1 MEYSFLVRL
10 LDHYGFERTTEKIVP
25 GQPIVVQGIA
35 GCGKTTLLKNFH
47 QEYPSIPIYSCFP
60 QKISEN
66 SEELQ
71 LLANQDLPQ
80 GAILDEYLA
89 HKFDYQ
95 KCLAVFADPLQYSHS
110 GASRPHYQT
119 FKTYRFGPSVAN
131 FVTKKIGYSIESLL
145 PEEKTIL
152 KECDPYAT
160 DPIGQII
167 ASNHEVFNYIKPQ
180 AVEAICSCEVLG
192 KEFQTVSCY
201 YQSHK
206 LEDSAEERRGL
217 YIAISRAKSAVLL
230 FDLD

>member
-35 GCGKTTLLKNFH
+35 GCGKTTLLRNFH

-71 LLANQDLPQ
+71 LLAKARFTAS
-80 GAILDEYLA
+80 AILDEYLA

-95 KCLAVFADPLQYSHS
+95 KCLAVFADPLQYSHL
-110 GASRPHYQT
+110 GALRPHYQT
-119 FKTYRFGPSVAN
+119 SKH
-131 FVTKKIGYSIESLL
+131 IGLVLVLLILSLRNWIPIESLL
-145 PEEKTIL
+145 SEEKTIL

-167 ASNHEVFNYIKPQ
+167 ASNHEVLNYIKPQ